1 MGRRSI
7 PSTISE
13 DDRAVLEAWARG
25 RSTPA
30 RLVERAKIVLASAR
44 GLTLRE
50 IVAEVGC
57 GFETAHRW
65 KTRFDAKGVEGIRK
79 DAPRGGRPRSVP
91 EEKVREIVRRTTQTK
106 PDGATHWSTRTLAD
120 ELGVG
125 RETVRRVWKEHG
137 LKPHQ
142 TRTFKLSN
150 DPLFAEKVEDI
161 VGLYI
166 DPPQN
171 ALVFSVDEKSQ
182 IQALDRT
189 QPGLPLKKGRCGT
202 MTHDYKRHGTTTLFA
217 ALCVLTGYV
226 IGECMKRHTHKE
238 WLRFLKRI
246 DSESPKHLDI
256 HIICDNYATHK
267 HPVVRRW
274 LAKNPRFHIHFTP
287 TSASWLNL
295 VERFF
300 RDLTDKAIRRGV
312 FRSVPDLI
320 SAVDAYIDA
329 KNENPRPF
337 TWTAS
342 TQLILDKVARA
353 RRALKGAALI

>member
-256 HIICDNYATHK
+256 HIICDNCATHK

-300 RDLTDKAIRRGV
+300 RDLTDKAI
-312 FRSVPDLI
+312 
-320 SAVDAYIDA
+320 
-329 KNENPRPF
+329 
-337 TWTAS
+337 
-342 TQLILDKVARA
+342 
-353 RRALKGAALI
+353 

>member
-7 PSTISE
+7 PSTLTE
-13 DDRAVLEAWARG
+13 GDRAVLEAWARG

-65 KTRFDAKGVEGIRK
+65 KKRFDTQGLEGIRK

-91 EEKVREIVRRTTQTK
+91 EETVREIVRRTTRTK
-106 PDGATHWSTRTLAD
+106 PVGTHWSTRTLAD

-137 LKPHQ
+137 LKPHR

-150 DPLFAEKVEDI
+150 DPNFAEKVEDI

-166 DPPQN
+166 NPPQN

-182 IQALDRT
+182 MQALDRT

-202 MTHDYKRHGTTTLFA
+202 MTHDYKRNGTTTLFA
-217 ALCVLTGYV
+217 ALCVLTGHV

-238 WLRFLKRI
+238 WLRFLKKI
-246 DSESPKHLDI
+246 DAESPKHLDI
-256 HIICDNYATHK
+256 HVICDNYATHK
-267 HPVVRRW
+267 HPVVQRW
-274 LAKNPRFHIHFTP
+274 LEKNSRFHVHFTP

-320 SAVDAYIDA
+320 WAVDAYIDA
-329 KNENPRPF
+329 KNEEPKPF

-342 TQLILDKVARA
+342 TQLILEKVARA
-353 RRALKGAALI
+353 RRVSVIS